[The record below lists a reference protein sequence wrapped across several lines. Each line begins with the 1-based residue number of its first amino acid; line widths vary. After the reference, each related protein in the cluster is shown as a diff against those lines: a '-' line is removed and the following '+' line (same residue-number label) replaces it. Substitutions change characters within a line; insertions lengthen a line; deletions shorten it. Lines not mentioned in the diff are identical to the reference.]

1 MGISIPK
8 TSGRPRLSC
17 RTAEESPTAETG
29 KDGDRKKTG
38 KEARAS
44 LIEQSLETILRL
56 LSRGSFHSPILDVKD
71 RDSNL
76 YSLLCYFSS
85 RNLYGSTRWIW
96 LRQPDPNIHRV
107 SSFLSVVSASC
118 LGLFDLCPSRGED

>member
-76 YSLLCYFSS
+76 YSLLLLLQLSESLRECSLDLAPATRSQYSS
-85 RNLYGSTRWIW
+85 GIFF
-96 LRQPDPNIHRV
+96 P
-107 SSFLSVVSASC
+107 F
-118 LGLFDLCPSRGED
+118 